1 MFNLLFGEEASVVGP
16 NVLSLLVVG
25 VHAAGSDDL
34 FVLPLLQLW
43 RCLGNH
49 ASIWPFFNFV
59 QILVGLPRVWLY
71 FIKYVAGGGRRE
83 FLSNST

>member
-16 NVLSLLVVG
+16 NVLSPLVVG

-34 FVLPLLQLW
+34 FVLSLLQLW

-49 ASIWPFFNFV
+49 ASTWPFFNFV
-59 QILVGLPRVWLY
+59 QILVGLLR
-71 FIKYVAGGGRRE
+71 I
-83 FLSNST
+83 